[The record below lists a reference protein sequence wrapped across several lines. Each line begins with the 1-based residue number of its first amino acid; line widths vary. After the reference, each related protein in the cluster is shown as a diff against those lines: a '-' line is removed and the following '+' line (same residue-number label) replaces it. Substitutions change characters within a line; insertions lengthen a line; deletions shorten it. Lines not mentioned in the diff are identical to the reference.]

1 MDEFDYIKKYF
12 KPLTNEFAR
21 GLKDDAAVYK
31 PLSNHEI
38 VITTDSLVEGV
49 HFFGSES
56 PIDIAKKALRVN
68 LSDIASMGA
77 KPLFYNL
84 ALNIPKDK
92 VECFISN
99 FAIGLKEDQEEYK
112 IKLIGGDLTSSLKNI
127 HITISMFGHLPFG
140 EAVSRSNAKAGDF
153 LFVTGKLGL
162 SKIGLENF
170 FSKPALFIEAKKKYL
185 LPKPRVELGILLRNI
200 ASSMIDVSDGL
211 VQDSLHLASNSG
223 LSLEIDI
230 DSLPLPICSLL
241 NYNDIIDCAL
251 YGGDDYE
258 LLFSCN
264 PQDEELVKKLS
275 LKTNVEI
282 TKIGI
287 FRKSNNHKL
296 TFKGTKKKPK
306 NVSYKHF

>member
-12 KPLTNEFAR
+12 KPLTNEIAR

-31 PLSNHEI
+31 PLPNHEI

-56 PIDIAKKALRVN
+56 PRDIAKKALRVN

-77 KPLFYNL
+77 VPLFYNL

-92 VECFISN
+92 VEYFISD
-99 FAIGLKEDQEEYK
+99 FAKGLKEDQEKYR

-127 HITISMFGHLPFG
+127 HITISMFGHLPIG

-153 LFVTGKLGL
+153 LYVTGNLGL

-170 FSKPALFIEAKKKYL
+170 FSKETLFIEAKKRYL
-185 LPKPRVELGILLRNI
+185 LPEPRVETGPLLRKL

-211 VQDSLHLASNSG
+211 VQDSLHLAFNSG

-230 DSLPLPICSLL
+230 NLLPLAICPKL
-241 NYNDIIDCAL
+241 NHDDIIDYAL

-258 LLFSCN
+258 LLFSCH
-264 PQDEELVKKLS
+264 PQREELIKNLS
-275 LKTNVEI
+275 LRTNVNI

-287 FRKSNNHKL
+287 FHKSNDHSI

-306 NVSYKHF
+306 NISFKHF

>member
-12 KPLTNEFAR
+12 KPLTNHIAR
-21 GLKDDAAVYK
+21 GLIDDAAVYK
-31 PLSNHEI
+31 PLLNHEI

-77 KPLFYNL
+77 VPLFYNL

-92 VECFISN
+92 VEYFISD
-99 FAIGLKEDQEEYK
+99 FAQGLKEDQEKYK

-140 EAVSRSNAKAGDF
+140 EAVSRSNARAGDF
-153 LFVTGKLGL
+153 LYVTGKLGL

-170 FSKPALFIEAKKKYL
+170 FSKPSLFIEAKKRYL
-185 LPKPRVELGILLRNI
+185 LPEPRVETGIFLRKI

-211 VQDSLHLASNSG
+211 VQDSLHLALNSG

-230 DSLPLPICSLL
+230 NSLPLPICSLL
-241 NYNDIIDCAL
+241 EHNDIIDYAL

-264 PQDEELVKKLS
+264 PEDQDEVKNLS
-275 LKTNVEI
+275 LKQEINI

-287 FRKSNNHKL
+287 FYKSKSHELK
-296 TFKGTKKKPK
+296 FKGTKKKPK
-306 NVSYKHF
+306 NISFKHF

>member
-12 KPLTNEFAR
+12 KPLTNEIAR
-21 GLKDDAAVYK
+21 DLRDDAAVYK
-31 PLSNHEI
+31 PTFNHEI

-77 KPLFYNL
+77 VPLFYNL
-84 ALNIPKDK
+84 ALNIPKNK
-92 VECFISN
+92 VEYFISD
-99 FAIGLKEDQEEYK
+99 FAKGLNEDQEKYK

-170 FSKPALFIEAKKKYL
+170 FSKPTLFIEAKKRYL
-185 LPKPRVELGILLRNI
+185 LPEPRVEIGILLRKI
-200 ASSMIDVSDGL
+200 ASSMIDISDGL
-211 VQDSLHLASNSG
+211 VQDSSHLAFNSG

-230 DSLPLPICSLL
+230 ESLPLPIYSLL
-241 NYNDIIDCAL
+241 KHNDIVDYAL

-264 PQDEELVKKLS
+264 PKNEELVKKLS
-275 LKTNVEI
+275 VKINVDI

-287 FRKSNNHKL
+287 FYESKHEIL
-296 TFKGTKKKPK
+296 TFKGKKKKPK
-306 NVSYKHF
+306 NVSFKHF